1 MMRRRQMN
9 SADFNRCL
17 FSTTISETGTVR
29 CRMRIASQV
38 RNTHWDTI
46 LEEVLSYSDEVI
58 GRIAM
63 SASGTVEEGNTL
75 GGANLRSGLGQHDVD
90 LKLSGRLLIP
100 QIAAGAI
107 VAAMADNIY
116 ADLMRT
122 RRSQH

>member
-1 MMRRRQMN
+1 
-9 SADFNRCL
+9 
-17 FSTTISETGTVR
+17 
-29 CRMRIASQV
+29 MRIASQV